1 MVSVDGDAQ
10 AVLDATGTILRI
22 SDAWAQAL
30 DGHGVAGGPGVGDSY
45 LRIREHLR
53 EGPDAANRVRAACAG
68 AHPLAVPIGRLDASP
83 PGTAA
88 VVLVSSRYDG
98 SGRCVGATVSLA
110 REAPVAR
117 PGPPPGLVGLKL
129 PDAAGEG
136 VPRRGRLRALLAA
149 NSMIAG
155 ELDLGLVLRDIVRA
169 ARELVGARYAA
180 LGVTA
185 VDGSLE
191 EFVHDGMDEDT
202 VARIGRLPG
211 GLGILGLMTGQAEPV
226 RLREL
231 VLHQAAV
238 GFPAD
243 HPAMRSFLGVPI
255 RVRDKIFGNLYL
267 TESRTGA
274 FTAEDEQLALALAAT
289 AGVAIENARL
299 HQDSER
305 RRRWQ
310 AISTEAT
317 RMLLSGD
324 GADHVG
330 GFLRLAQDGAD
341 ATFALLARSEDDQVV
356 IGRVAGEFDPATDST
371 WASWPGSVEPV
382 LSSGTSV
389 LVRGG
394 PDSRAPQR
402 DPAGSLIAAPLHDG
416 ERVVAAIVLGRGPGA
431 PFEEAELEQLAGFA
445 GHIEVALRL
454 DKVRV
459 DRELVT
465 MLRER
470 DRIADDLHKHAIKE
484 LFATG
489 MGILGVA
496 QHLDDPDDRTRL
508 TGYVDALDETVHRM
522 RSSVFLRAG
531 TGERDRTLK
540 QRVMAVLDQEGAALG
555 LTAHVEFVG
564 LLDDEI
570 AADLADGVVAALRET
585 LSFAGR
591 ETQASHV
598 EIMLDVSPERITLE
612 VFDDAHSGGAPEQ
625 SSGLAMV
632 RKRAARHHGSLELI
646 TLPGG
651 RNHFRWTAQS
661 RRAGDGRTGERGSG
675 GVEVPLNGPVGLPVV
690 TPDTA
695 STARG

>member
-1 MVSVDGDAQ
+1 MPVDGDAR

-45 LRIREHLR
+45 LSIREHLR
-53 EGPDAANRVRAACAG
+53 GGPDAANRVRAACAG

-83 PGTAA
+83 PGAAA

-110 REAPVAR
+110 LEAPGAR
-117 PGPPPGLVGLKL
+117 PGPPSGMVEPKL
-129 PDAAGEG
+129 PEVGEA
-136 VPRRGRLRALLAA
+136 VPGRGHLRALLAA
-149 NSMIAG
+149 NAMFVG
-155 ELDLGLVLRDIVRA
+155 ELDVGVVLRDIVRA

-185 VDGSLE
+185 ADGSLE

-202 VARIGRLPG
+202 VARIGRLPV

-231 VLHQAAV
+231 GLHQAAAV

-255 RVRDKIFGNLYL
+255 RVRDKLLGNLYL
-267 TESRTGA
+267 TESRAGE

-299 HQDSER
+299 HQDSEG

-324 GADHVG
+324 GADHVE

-356 IGRVAGEFDPATDST
+356 IGSLAGEFDPAANST
-371 WASWPGSVEPV
+371 WTSWPGSVEPV

-394 PDSRAPQR
+394 TDPSAPQR
-402 DPAGSLIAAPLHDG
+402 QPAGSLIAAPLHDG
-416 ERVVAAIVLGRGPGA
+416 EHVVAAIVLGRDRGA

-454 DKVRV
+454 DRVRV
-459 DRELVT
+459 DREVVT

-470 DRIADDLHKHAIKE
+470 DRIADDLHNHAIKE

-496 QHLDDPDDRTRL
+496 QHLDSPDDRTRL

-522 RSSVFLRAG
+522 RSSVFQRAG
-531 TGERDRTLK
+531 TGERDRTLR

-555 LTAHVEFVG
+555 LTAHVGFAG
-564 LLDDEI
+564 SPDDEI
-570 AADLADGVVAALRET
+570 AADLADGIVAALRET
-585 LSFAGR
+585 LSFAAR
-591 ETQASHV
+591 ETGASNV
-598 EIMLDVSPERITLE
+598 EVLLDVSAERVILE
-612 VFDDAHSGGAPEQ
+612 VVGDGHSGGPLEQ

-661 RRAGDGRTGERGSG
+661 RRAGDRRTGERGSG
-675 GVEVPLNGPVGLPVV
+675 GHEAPLVWPLGLPLV
-690 TPDTA
+690 TPDTG